1 MRKGVKQYYNN
12 MINFFNLVYT
22 VIVLYYVILIRNN
35 QVKTNLSLEH
45 IQNEIDNIKICEYQ
59 MKLKNNLTIS

>member
-1 MRKGVKQYYNN
+1 

>member
-1 MRKGVKQYYNN
+1 

-45 IQNEIDNIKICEYQ
+45 IQNEIDNIKFCEYQ